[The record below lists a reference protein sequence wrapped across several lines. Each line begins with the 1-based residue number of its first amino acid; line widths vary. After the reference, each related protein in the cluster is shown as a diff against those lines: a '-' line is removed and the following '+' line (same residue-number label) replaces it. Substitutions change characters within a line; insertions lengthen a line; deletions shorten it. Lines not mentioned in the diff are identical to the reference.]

1 MQVKLGISLQPQGRD
16 CLVQSWRH
24 FHLYFASKV
33 AVLGQKGQVSVA
45 TFGLLQCRQQE
56 RLGCLCL
63 QDLGLKC
70 GI

>member
-1 MQVKLGISLQPQGRD
+1 MKLGISLGQGLSGAILKAFSPLLRK
-16 CLVQSWRH
+16 Q
-24 FHLYFASKV
+24 V
-33 AVLGQKGQVSVA
+33 AVLGQKGQVSLA
-45 TFGLLQCRQQE
+45 AFALLQCRQQE